1 MAPEALDAR
10 VNLHDIQS
18 FKQIDIY
25 AMALIIWEIASRC
38 TALEGM
44 HVVHGRIKPYDL
56 EHVCSRVF
64 LTKSSPQISTLLLL
78 TKVSRLG

>member
-25 AMALIIWEIASRC
+25 AMALVIWEIVSRC

-44 HVVHGRIKPYDL
+44 LMVYMVEVNR
-56 EHVCSRVF
+56 CS
-64 LTKSSPQISTLLLL
+64 
-78 TKVSRLG
+78 